1 MVMDGANPLRLA
13 NRLPRRSIHQL
24 VQLPELPMN
33 ATPPIIPPALEGF
46 AKAAA
51 ALAES
56 HGIKRF
62 EMTVQ
67 VDYGDEDQFEPRVHH
82 TGEVK
87 VIFSAKDGRGR
98 PCSNLAVHYDAKMR
112 VALTSTP
119 ESVS

>member
-1 MVMDGANPLRLA
+1 
-13 NRLPRRSIHQL
+13 
-24 VQLPELPMN
+24 MN
-33 ATPPIIPPALEGF
+33 ATPTTIPTALEGF

-67 VDYGDEDQFEPRVHH
+67 VAYGTENEFEPKVHH

-87 VIFSAKDGRGR
+87 VIYNAVDGRGR
-98 PCSNLAVHYDAKMR
+98 PANNLAVHYDSHVR
-112 VALTSTP
+112 IALRSTP
-119 ESVS
+119 ESIG